1 MEASHGSV
9 HRSRSAF
16 LSGRDPRSSQP
27 ARTATPPLGHPR
39 LGVWRPHVRREELRG
54 DRPMEGAGPGHHA
67 EASTRLHAQA
77 PQGGGDPQGP
87 DRLGRDGLRGRVD
100 PGGRDEPAPADPT
113 RARTP
118 GGVRPRRQVGPG
130 QFRRPG
136 EGRASALPE
145 GPRIGP
151 HARSEGRA
159 PRRRGQ
165 DQRAQDG
172 AAVARRGGPG
182 GARGHRR
189 RPLLPARPLPAGHR
203 RPGALPV
210 VRQGEPT
217 DPPGRHRG
225 GLRPFGGRGF
235 FPLGS
240 GGPGR
245 KRWRPRRPSTR
256 GMAGANAG
264 R

>member
-1 MEASHGSV
+1 MEASHGCVSP
-9 HRSRSAF
+9 REPAF
-16 LSGRDPRSSQP
+16 LSCRGPRSPQS
-27 ARTATPPLGHPR
+27 ARTAAPPFRHPR
-39 LGVWRPHVRREELRG
+39 LGLLCHHGGRQELCG
-54 DRPMEGAGPGHHA
+54 DRPMGPGPGHRA
-67 EASTRLHAQA
+67 DAPARLHAHA
-77 PQGGGDPQGP
+77 PEGGGDPQGP
-87 DRLGRDGLRGRVD
+87 DRPGRDGLRGRVD
-100 PGGRDEPAPADPT
+100 AVGRGEPEPTDPAHA
-113 RARTP
+113 RAT
-118 GGVRPRRQVGPG
+118 GGVRSRRQVGPG
-130 QFRRPG
+130 QLRRLG
-136 EGRASALPE
+136 ARRASALPD
-145 GPRIGP
+145 GPQLGP

-189 RPLLPARPLPAGHR
+189 RPLLPARPLPTGHR

-210 VRQGEPT
+210 VRQREPT
-217 DPPGRHRG
+217 DTPAGSRG

-240 GGPGR
+240 GGSGR
-245 KRWRPRRPSTR
+245 RRWRPRRRSIRVT
-256 GMAGANAG
+256 AGASGG